1 MVISTFVHY
10 DGGISVLATFVQ
22 CQWLSASSLVGNR
35 NCRIGNEMKNGTCL
49 CSPLPE
55 TGMSWRDV
63 VGSVAQCVI
72 HVFPF
77 MSAVSAFPTIVCHAC
92 KWGHGVTVCLLEQQ
106 SENSR
111 NDSCRNFHHHFAS
124 EQSDGACMC
133 HCQLT
138 MLMHVCV
145 CLAKVVTSSRLSAC

>member
-1 MVISTFVHY
+1 MITWVALLLVVISTFVHC

-77 MSAVSAFPTIVCHAC
+77 MFAVSAFPTIVCHALQMGSWC
-92 KWGHGVTVCLLEQQ
+92 G
-106 SENSR
+106 
-111 NDSCRNFHHHFAS
+111 
-124 EQSDGACMC
+124 
-133 HCQLT
+133 
-138 MLMHVCV
+138 CV
-145 CLAKVVTSSRLSAC
+145 PIGTAVWKFQE